1 MKDYLEN
8 TWQKLHALAEPS
20 GEEKKT
26 ANFVI
31 EELKSFGYE
40 DILTNVNDTYGVI
53 ASYDSGEEGPVL
65 GIRAELD
72 ALIYETDG
80 EIEYRH
86 TCGHDAHMA
95 IVLGVAQEVMKNK
108 PKKGRIRFIFQPAE
122 ETLSGAIQ
130 MVESG
135 ELDDLTHILGLHIR
149 PIQDCA
155 VGQATAAIYHSA
167 TAPTKIT
174 VHGLAAHA
182 SRPHLGNNAVEAA
195 VEIVNALNA
204 IKIDPTVSHS
214 LKTTQINTAGKST
227 NVIPDHVEMS
237 VDVRSQ
243 ENDVLDEIT
252 KKIEEA
258 AKYAAKANGCK
269 ADVDIKSTAA
279 AEYDEEM
286 IELNEK
292 AIVEVLGEEGLI
304 PKIINPGSDD
314 FHNYGIQ
321 LGIKS
326 GFVGLGA
333 NASPGLHDRNMSF
346 DHDALEYGQ
355 KIIYKVVNYLTN
367 Y

>member
-108 PKKGRIRFIFQPAE
+108 PKKGKNSFYFSTSRRDHVRCDSNGRKWQ
-122 ETLSGAIQ
+122 
-130 MVESG
+130 
-135 ELDDLTHILGLHIR
+135 LDDLTHILGLHIR

-174 VHGLAAHA
+174 VHGLATP

-195 VEIVNALNA
+195 VQIVNALNA
-204 IKIDPTVSHS
+204 IK
-214 LKTTQINTAGKST
+214 N
-227 NVIPDHVEMS
+227 
-237 VDVRSQ
+237 
-243 ENDVLDEIT
+243 
-252 KKIEEA
+252 
-258 AKYAAKANGCK
+258 
-269 ADVDIKSTAA
+269 
-279 AEYDEEM
+279 
-286 IELNEK
+286 
-292 AIVEVLGEEGLI
+292 
-304 PKIINPGSDD
+304 
-314 FHNYGIQ
+314 
-321 LGIKS
+321 
-326 GFVGLGA
+326 
-333 NASPGLHDRNMSF
+333 
-346 DHDALEYGQ
+346 
-355 KIIYKVVNYLTN
+355 
-367 Y
+367 